1 MLVQKLDIILHSVR
15 QLRPM
20 PSSVTRILK
29 EIDGEQTT
37 AVKIS
42 NYIGLDQAL
51 AAMVLQMSNSVAMG
65 YARDCTTIQEAV
77 MRIGFKRLKTIL
89 LASSAAGP
97 LMNRLN
103 GYRLGAGELW
113 RHSLATA
120 VTAEWLTRRLGYS
133 QTEEAYASGL
143 LHDIGKLLLDQYV
156 VSDYSQMEQFIQQY
170 RMPLWQV
177 EEKLLGIDHAR
188 VGGLMAEKWQFPIEL
203 VDSIRCH
210 HVPSLA
216 RSNQKLPAIINLANA
231 IASRIIH
238 MPNGLFSNEIHSEV
252 FNILPI
258 RESDADLL
266 QAAAEK
272 ELELKSGS

>member
-1 MLVQKLDIILHSVR
+1 MLVQKLDVILNSVR

-20 PSSVTRILK
+20 PSTVTRILK
-29 EIDGEQTT
+29 EIDGENTT
-37 AVKIS
+37 ATKIS

-65 YARDCTTIQEAV
+65 YARDCATIQEAV

-97 LMNRLN
+97 LMSRLN

-120 VTAEWLTRRLGYS
+120 VTAEWLSRRLEFR
-133 QTEEAYASGL
+133 QTEEVYASGL

-156 VSDYSQMEQFIQQY
+156 LSDYSQMEIFIHQY
-170 RMPLWQV
+170 RMPLWMV

-188 VGGLMAEKWQFPIEL
+188 VGGLIAEKWQFPIEL
-203 VDSIRCH
+203 IDAIRHH

-216 RSNQKLPAIINLANA
+216 RSNHKLPAIINLANA

-238 MPNGLFSNEIHSEV
+238 FPNGLFSNEIHPEV
-252 FNILPI
+252 FNIL
-258 RESDADLL
+258 RLKESDADLL
-266 QAAAEK
+266 VAAAEQ
-272 ELELKSGS
+272 ELDLTPR